1 MPCKLSRL
9 HDLCAKTVFHND
21 SSSGFIQ
28 STLSLLFFCWQ
39 DVASEPFGPSPFM
52 PKDIDDDDEDV
63 ISGSQQAPVDN
74 YGVVTSEKESTARE
88 NNVAKIKV
96 VVC

>member
-1 MPCKLSRL
+1 
-9 HDLCAKTVFHND
+9 
-21 SSSGFIQ
+21 
-28 STLSLLFFCWQ
+28 
-39 DVASEPFGPSPFM
+39 M

-63 ISGSQQAPVDN
+63 IAGSQQASVDN
-74 YGVVTSEKESTARE
+74 YGVVTSEKETTARE